1 MVFKGIDNER
11 KVYPKRN
18 YSARDVEMI
27 NRHLADEREKY
38 IGENQNPGTA
48 DDIELDVDEWYVREI
63 RKRFKKH

>member
-1 MVFKGIDNER
+1 
-11 KVYPKRN
+11 
-18 YSARDVEMI
+18 MI